1 MANPAT
7 GSTGGVYFLP
17 RTRLGRAAVVLGLC
31 AALVGLFLPRLHT
44 LQKDLLDGG
53 FFDGRVAVSI
63 AVAIG
68 LVASAAGL
76 RAVIHDRERAVLLFV
91 VLVPLLLVT
100 LFWVVFAAGEIL
112 LLH

>member
-1 MANPAT
+1 MVNPST

-31 AALVGLFLPRLHT
+31 AALVGLFLPRLHA
-44 LQKDLLDGG
+44 LQKDLFDGG

-100 LFWVVFAAGEIL
+100 LFWVVFAAGEVL
-112 LLH
+112 FPH